1 MAGNPAWW
9 NLDLYFAEII
19 SVNLRDYATNSQS
32 VPSGYTKTQWSNKLT
47 SIANRLEAYKALKF
61 SDKDAE
67 VTENA
72 KKAMHELAEIFP
84 HLWD

>member
-9 NLDLYFAEII
+9 NLDLYFSEII
-19 SVNLRDYATNSQS
+19 AANLRDYVANSQAIP
-32 VPSGYTKTQWSNKLT
+32 VGYSESQWTSKLN
-47 SIANRLEAYKALKF
+47 SIAERLEVYKTLKF
-61 SDKDAE
+61 SNKDEE

-84 HLWD
+84 YLWG